1 MAEFANN
8 CTIVAPI
15 QDYGKDGREMTLT
28 QLRYVIEVDEA
39 GSMSAAAARLFI
51 AQPSLSKAV
60 AELEAEMGVLI
71 FERSSRGVRTTD
83 EGTRFLSYA
92 RQVVEQ
98 ADLLESQYLHTEAP
112 KRVFAVSSQHY
123 AFVVNAFVQLVRE
136 LGRDKYEFSL
146 REGTTAGIIEDVRT
160 QRSEVGVIYRSHFNQ
175 EVIGAAVARAE
186 LRFEPLF
193 TASPHVFVSR
203 TSPLA
208 GRERVTLADL
218 APFPRL
224 TYDQGT
230 QNSFYFSEELHAVEV
245 VDKQIVVTDRAT
257 LFNLL
262 IGLDGYTISSGI
274 LSADLNGEDIV
285 ALPLESDEHMEV
297 GFVKPAARALSPVAT
312 RYIEHLRSYVTGYLK
327 A

>member
-1 MAEFANN
+1 
-8 CTIVAPI
+8 
-15 QDYGKDGREMTLT
+15 MTLT
-28 QLRYVIEVDEA
+28 QLRYVIEVAEA
-39 GSMSAAAARLFI
+39 GSISAAAARLFI

-60 AELEAEMGVLI
+60 GELEAEMGVRI
-71 FERSSRGVRTTD
+71 FERGARGVRLTD

-98 ADLLESQYLHTEAP
+98 ADLLESQYLHAEP
-112 KRVFAVSSQHY
+112 RRRVFAVSSQHY
-123 AFVVNAFVQLVRE
+123 AFVVNAFVGLVRE
-136 LGRDKYEFSL
+136 IGREKYEFSL

-160 QRSEVGVIYRSHFNQ
+160 QRSEVGVIYLSDFNR
-175 EVIGAAVARAE
+175 EIIEGAVKRAE

-208 GRERVTLADL
+208 GRSSVTLGDL
-218 APFPRL
+218 EPFPRL
-224 TYDQGT
+224 TYDQGS
-230 QNSFYFSEELHAVEV
+230 QNSFYFSEELHSTQM

-262 IGLDGYTISSGI
+262 IGLDGYTISSGV

-285 ALPLESDEHMEV
+285 AVPLESDEHMEI
-297 GFVKPAARALSPVAT
+297 GYLHAAGRPLSSVAE
-312 RYIEHLRSYVTGYLK
+312 RYVTHLRSYIAGL
-327 A
+327 

>member
-1 MAEFANN
+1 
-8 CTIVAPI
+8 
-15 QDYGKDGREMTLT
+15 MTLT
-28 QLRYVIEVDEA
+28 QLRYVIEVAEA
-39 GSMSAAAARLFI
+39 GSINAAAARLFI

-60 AELEAEMGVLI
+60 GELEAEMGVRI
-71 FERSSRGVRTTD
+71 FERGARGVRLTD

-98 ADLLESQYLHTEAP
+98 ADLLESQYLHAEP
-112 KRVFAVSSQHY
+112 RRRVFAVSSQHY
-123 AFVVNAFVQLVRE
+123 AFVVNAFVGLVRE
-136 LGRDKYEFSL
+136 IGREKYEFSL

-160 QRSEVGVIYRSHFNQ
+160 QRSEVGVIYLSDFNR
-175 EVIGAAVARAE
+175 EIIEGAVKRAE

-208 GRERVTLADL
+208 GRSSVTLGDL
-218 APFPRL
+218 EPFPRL
-224 TYDQGT
+224 TYDQGS
-230 QNSFYFSEELHAVEV
+230 QNSFYFSEELHSTQM

-262 IGLDGYTISSGI
+262 IGLDGYTISSGV

-285 ALPLESDEHMEV
+285 AVPLESDEHMEI
-297 GFVKPAARALSPVAT
+297 GYLHAAGRPLSSVAE
-312 RYIEHLRSYVTGYLK
+312 RYVAHLRSYIAGL
-327 A
+327 

>member
-1 MAEFANN
+1 
-8 CTIVAPI
+8 
-15 QDYGKDGREMTLT
+15 MTLT
-28 QLRYVIEVDEA
+28 QLRYVIEVAEA
-39 GSMSAAAARLFI
+39 GSISAAAARLFI

-60 AELEAEMGVLI
+60 GELEAEMGVRI
-71 FERSSRGVRTTD
+71 FERGARGVRLTD

-98 ADLLESQYLHTEAP
+98 ADLLESQYLHAEP
-112 KRVFAVSSQHY
+112 RRRVFAVSSQHY
-123 AFVVNAFVQLVRE
+123 AFVVNAFVGLVRE
-136 LGRDKYEFSL
+136 IGREKYEFSL

-160 QRSEVGVIYRSHFNQ
+160 QRSEVGVIYLSDFNR
-175 EVIGAAVARAE
+175 EVIEGAVKRAE

-208 GRERVTLADL
+208 GRSSVTLGDL
-218 APFPRL
+218 EPFPRL
-224 TYDQGT
+224 TYDQGS
-230 QNSFYFSEELHAVEV
+230 QNSFYFSEELHSTQI

-262 IGLDGYTISSGI
+262 IGLDGYTISSGV

-285 ALPLESDEHMEV
+285 AVPLESDEHMEI
-297 GFVKPAARALSPVAT
+297 GYLHAAGRPLSSVAE
-312 RYIEHLRSYVTGYLK
+312 RYVAHLRSYIAGL
-327 A
+327 

>member
-1 MAEFANN
+1 
-8 CTIVAPI
+8 
-15 QDYGKDGREMTLT
+15 MTLT
-28 QLRYVIEVDEA
+28 QLRYVIEVAEA
-39 GSMSAAAARLFI
+39 GSISAAAARLFI

-60 AELEAEMGVLI
+60 GELETEMGVRI
-71 FERSSRGVRTTD
+71 FERGARGVRLTD

-98 ADLLESQYLHTEAP
+98 ADLLESQYLHAEP
-112 KRVFAVSSQHY
+112 RRRVFAVSSQHY
-123 AFVVNAFVQLVRE
+123 AFVVNAFVGLVRE
-136 LGRDKYEFSL
+136 IGREKYEFSL

-160 QRSEVGVIYRSHFNQ
+160 QRSEVGVIYLSDFNR
-175 EVIGAAVARAE
+175 EVIEGAVKRAE

-208 GRERVTLADL
+208 GRSSVTLGDL
-218 APFPRL
+218 EPFPRL
-224 TYDQGT
+224 TYDQGS
-230 QNSFYFSEELHAVEV
+230 QNSFYFSEELHSTQM

-262 IGLDGYTISSGI
+262 IGLDGYTISSGV

-285 ALPLESDEHMEV
+285 AVPLESDEHMEI
-297 GFVKPAARALSPVAT
+297 GYLHAAGRPLSSVAE
-312 RYIEHLRSYVTGYLK
+312 RYVAHLRSYIAGL
-327 A
+327 

>member
-1 MAEFANN
+1 
-8 CTIVAPI
+8 
-15 QDYGKDGREMTLT
+15 MTLT
-28 QLRYVIEVDEA
+28 QLRYVIEVAEA
-39 GSMSAAAARLFI
+39 GSISAAAARLFI

-60 AELEAEMGVLI
+60 GELEAEMGVRI
-71 FERSSRGVRTTD
+71 FERGARGVRLTD

-98 ADLLESQYLHTEAP
+98 ADRLESQYLHAEP
-112 KRVFAVSSQHY
+112 RRRVFAVSSQHY
-123 AFVVNAFVQLVRE
+123 AFVVNAFVGLVRE
-136 LGRDKYEFSL
+136 IGREKYEFSL

-160 QRSEVGVIYRSHFNQ
+160 QRSEVGVIYLSDFNR
-175 EVIGAAVARAE
+175 EIIEGAVKRAE

-208 GRERVTLADL
+208 GRSSVTLGDL
-218 APFPRL
+218 EPFPRL
-224 TYDQGT
+224 TYDQGS
-230 QNSFYFSEELHAVEV
+230 QNSFYFSEELHSTQM

-262 IGLDGYTISSGI
+262 IGLDGYTISSGV

-285 ALPLESDEHMEV
+285 AVPLESDEHMEI
-297 GFVKPAARALSPVAT
+297 GYLHAAGRPLSSVAE
-312 RYIEHLRSYVTGYLK
+312 RYVAHLRSYIAGL
-327 A
+327 

>member
-1 MAEFANN
+1 
-8 CTIVAPI
+8 
-15 QDYGKDGREMTLT
+15 MTLT
-28 QLRYVIEVDEA
+28 QLRYVIEVAEA
-39 GSMSAAAARLFI
+39 GSISAAAARLFI

-60 AELEAEMGVLI
+60 GELEAEMGVRI
-71 FERSSRGVRTTD
+71 FERGARGVRLTD

-98 ADLLESQYLHTEAP
+98 ADLLESQYLHAEP
-112 KRVFAVSSQHY
+112 RRRVFAVSSQHY
-123 AFVVNAFVQLVRE
+123 AFVVNAFVGLVRE
-136 LGRDKYEFSL
+136 IGREKYEFSL

-160 QRSEVGVIYRSHFNQ
+160 QRSEVGVIYLSDFNR
-175 EVIGAAVARAE
+175 EVIEGAVKRAE

-208 GRERVTLADL
+208 GRSSVTLGDL
-218 APFPRL
+218 ESFPRL
-224 TYDQGT
+224 TYDQGS
-230 QNSFYFSEELHAVEV
+230 QNSFYFSEELHSTQM

-262 IGLDGYTISSGI
+262 IGLDGYTISSGV

-285 ALPLESDEHMEV
+285 AVPLESDEHMEI
-297 GFVKPAARALSPVAT
+297 GYLHAAGRPLSSVAE
-312 RYIEHLRSYVTGYLK
+312 RYVAHLRSYIAGL
-327 A
+327 

>member
-1 MAEFANN
+1 
-8 CTIVAPI
+8 
-15 QDYGKDGREMTLT
+15 MTLT
-28 QLRYVIEVDEA
+28 QLRYVIEVAEA
-39 GSMSAAAARLFI
+39 GSISAAAARLFI

-60 AELEAEMGVLI
+60 GELEAEMGVRI
-71 FERSSRGVRTTD
+71 FERGARGVRLTD

-98 ADLLESQYLHTEAP
+98 ADLLESQYLHAEP
-112 KRVFAVSSQHY
+112 RRRVFAVSSQHY
-123 AFVVNAFVQLVRE
+123 AFVVNAFVGLVRE
-136 LGRDKYEFSL
+136 IGREKYEFSL

-160 QRSEVGVIYRSHFNQ
+160 QRSEVGVIYLSDFNR
-175 EVIGAAVARAE
+175 EIIEGAVKRAE

-208 GRERVTLADL
+208 GRSSVTLGDL
-218 APFPRL
+218 EPFPRL
-224 TYDQGT
+224 TYDQGS
-230 QNSFYFSEELHAVEV
+230 QNSFYFSEELHSTQM

-262 IGLDGYTISSGI
+262 IGLDGYTISSGV

-285 ALPLESDEHMEV
+285 AVPLESDEHMEI
-297 GFVKPAARALSPVAT
+297 GYLHAAGRPLSSVAE
-312 RYIEHLRSYVTGYLK
+312 RYIAHLRSYIAGL
-327 A
+327 

>member
-1 MAEFANN
+1 
-8 CTIVAPI
+8 
-15 QDYGKDGREMTLT
+15 MTLT
-28 QLRYVIEVDEA
+28 QLRYVIEVAEA
-39 GSMSAAAARLFI
+39 GSISAAATRLFI

-60 AELEAEMGVLI
+60 GELEAEMGVRI
-71 FERSSRGVRTTD
+71 FERGARGARLTD

-98 ADLLESQYLHTEAP
+98 ADLLESQYLHAEP
-112 KRVFAVSSQHY
+112 RRRVFAVSSQHY
-123 AFVVNAFVQLVRE
+123 AFVVNAFVGLVRE
-136 LGRDKYEFSL
+136 IGREKYEFSL

-160 QRSEVGVIYRSHFNQ
+160 QRSEVGVIYLSDFNR
-175 EVIGAAVARAE
+175 EVIEGAVKRAE

-208 GRERVTLADL
+208 GRSSVTLGDL
-218 APFPRL
+218 EPFPRL
-224 TYDQGT
+224 TYDQGS
-230 QNSFYFSEELHAVEV
+230 QNSFYFSEELHSTQM

-262 IGLDGYTISSGI
+262 IGLDGYTISSGV

-285 ALPLESDEHMEV
+285 AVPLESDEHMEI
-297 GFVKPAARALSPVAT
+297 GYLHAAGRPLSSVAEC
-312 RYIEHLRSYVTGYLK
+312 YVAHLRSYIAGL
-327 A
+327 

>member
-1 MAEFANN
+1 
-8 CTIVAPI
+8 
-15 QDYGKDGREMTLT
+15 MTLT
-28 QLRYVIEVDEA
+28 QLRYVIEVAEA
-39 GSMSAAAARLFI
+39 GSISAAAARLFI

-60 AELEAEMGVLI
+60 GELEAEMGVRI
-71 FERSSRGVRTTD
+71 FERGARGVRLTD

-98 ADLLESQYLHTEAP
+98 ADLLESQYLHAEP
-112 KRVFAVSSQHY
+112 RRRVFAVSSQHY
-123 AFVVNAFVQLVRE
+123 AFVVNAFVGLVRE
-136 LGRDKYEFSL
+136 IGREKYEFSL

-160 QRSEVGVIYRSHFNQ
+160 QRSEVGAIYLSDFNR
-175 EVIGAAVARAE
+175 EVIEGAVKRAE

-208 GRERVTLADL
+208 GRSSVTLGDL
-218 APFPRL
+218 EPFPRL
-224 TYDQGT
+224 TYDQGS
-230 QNSFYFSEELHAVEV
+230 QNSFYFSEELHSTQM

-262 IGLDGYTISSGI
+262 IGLDGYTISSGV

-285 ALPLESDEHMEV
+285 AVPLESDEHMEI
-297 GFVKPAARALSPVAT
+297 GYLHAAGRPLSSVAE
-312 RYIEHLRSYVTGYLK
+312 RYVAHLRSYIAGL
-327 A
+327 